1 MEIIHAR
8 PTRLVIS
15 NALILA
21 FSRTWCAGDA
31 AAYTHDARVF
41 HARSTIL
48 RGVNRRS
55 SVWIRRKLRLLLLKG
70 SPIAKDYFPLAN
82 LSSFFPP
89 SPSPSPPIRRVT

>member
-8 PTRLVIS
+8 PTRFVIS

-21 FSRTWCAGDA
+21 FSRTWCA

>member
-15 NALILA
+15 NALILS
-21 FSRTWCAGDA
+21 FSRTWCAGDV
-31 AAYTHDARVF
+31 YTHDARVF

-82 LSSFFPP
+82 FSFFPP

>member
-21 FSRTWCAGDA
+21 FSRTWCMV
-31 AAYTHDARVF
+31 AYTHDARVF

-82 LSSFFPP
+82 LSSFFSP

>member
-21 FSRTWCAGDA
+21 FSRTWCAGD
-31 AAYTHDARVF
+31 AYTHDARVF

-89 SPSPSPPIRRVT
+89 SPSASPPIRRVT

>member
-21 FSRTWCAGDA
+21 FSRTWCMV
-31 AAYTHDARVF
+31 AYTHDARVF

-48 RGVNRRS
+48 RGVNRHS

-89 SPSPSPPIRRVT
+89 SPSLSPPIRRVT

>member
-21 FSRTWCAGDA
+21 FSRTWCMV
-31 AAYTHDARVF
+31 AYTHDARVF

-89 SPSPSPPIRRVT
+89 SPSPPIRRVT